1 MEVQAGGKRQSKFT
15 AQQFKE
21 YLQYSDKS
29 LGNLFY
35 QSHNETKTCSY
46 LLQAGAE
53 LWAGLDGPGPAHID
67 SWPAQSEIKKIK
79 YYSVLLNMDTTLCGV
94 FHL

>member
-1 MEVQAGGKRQSKFT
+1 MPNLNKYSQGYTWPSEINPQWEETANSKCT
-15 AQQFKE
+15 
-21 YLQYSDKS
+21 Y
-29 LGNLFY
+29 
-35 QSHNETKTCSY
+35 T
-46 LLQAGAE
+46 GAE

-67 SWPAQSEIKKIK
+67 SWPTQSEKKKKKKK